1 MADILFKINTTDL
14 TKYEDKEKHKVN
26 REDLYSAWTD
36 GNWIEHREIVR
47 TRVSGSVFLSFPR
60 AADYGNF
67 ITLLSTAR
75 DANGYY
81 PVTVWCSNTN
91 TTETINAFLTI
102 DGETKWDV
110 TCPVKWQGITVGITE
125 R

>member
-1 MADILFKINTTDL
+1 MALFKIGTTDL
-14 TKYEDKEKHKVN
+14 TQYEDKEKHDVN
-26 REDLYSAWTD
+26 SEELYAAWTD
-36 GNWIEHREIVR
+36 GNWVEHREIVR
-47 TRVSGSVFLSFPR
+47 TRVQGTVVLSFPR
-60 AADYGNF
+60 AAAYGSF
-67 ITLLSTAR
+67 LTLLASER

-91 TTETINAFLTI
+91 TNETIDAFLTI

-110 TCPVKWQGITVGITE
+110 TCPIKWQGITVGIYQ